1 MFIAQN
7 HSECNNARNEI
18 NKITLTGNIVPG
30 IWYHKLLRSCG
41 KSDTTTIAIL
51 SVLVFLH
58 RYNGDTEFQLN
69 FNYFK
74 NKSNFSKWCHQVN
87 NTARPRLYL
96 NYFEQFNHTLR
107 TFRLYQCNKTIHS
120 LIFYHTSCSNNLV
133 EE

>member
-18 NKITLTGNIVPG
+18 NKITFTGNIVPG

-96 NYFEQFNHTLR
+96 ITL
-107 TFRLYQCNKTIHS
+107 
-120 LIFYHTSCSNNLV
+120 NNLIIHYV
-133 EE
+133 RFDYINVIKQYIALYSATHLAPII

>member
-96 NYFEQFNHTLR
+96 ITL
-107 TFRLYQCNKTIHS
+107 
-120 LIFYHTSCSNNLV
+120 NNLIIHYV
-133 EE
+133 RFDYINVIKQYIALYSTTHLAPII

>member
-96 NYFEQFNHTLR
+96 ITL
-107 TFRLYQCNKTIHS
+107 
-120 LIFYHTSCSNNLV
+120 NNLIIHYV
-133 EE
+133 RFDYINVIKQYIALYSTTHLAPVI